1 MIVRRGASLMEML
14 IAVAISAL
22 VIGIAFGILRLTRVS
37 TEKTLGPQMGLQ
49 TASREALVDLI
60 RELQESIEVVRPQ
73 QGGSLTYF
81 VVRDKLN
88 QVMVGYLEENA
99 RASTAAGRKIYD
111 FFLNR
116 TSWNGEP
123 ADRRRRLFDNVE
135 RLTVTT
141 LSPGLLQIHADFH
154 EQGRTYA
161 FLTTVRTRNIN
172 SDADL

>member
-1 MIVRRGASLMEML
+1 ML
-14 IAVAISAL
+14 VAVGITAL
-22 VIGIAFGILRLTRVS
+22 VVGIAFGILRMSRVS
-37 TEKTLGPQMGLQ
+37 TEHTLGPQLGLQ
-49 TASREALVDLI
+49 TASRTALVDLV
-60 RELQESIEVVRPQ
+60 RELQESIEVVRPP
-73 QGGSLTYF
+73 QGASLTYF

-88 QVMVGYLEENA
+88 QIMVGYLEENA
-99 RASTAAGRKIYD
+99 KATAKAGRKIHD
-111 FFLNR
+111 FFLDR
-116 TSWNGEP
+116 TGWGEP
-123 ADRRRRLFDNVE
+123 KRDRRKLLFDNVE

>member
-1 MIVRRGASLMEML
+1 MRQRGAISIVEML
-14 IAVAISAL
+14 IATAITAM
-22 VIGIAFGILRLTRVS
+22 VVGIAFGILRMTRVS
-37 TEKTLGPQMGLQ
+37 TEQTLGPQMGLQ

-73 QGGSLTYF
+73 QGASLTYF

-88 QVMVGYLEENA
+88 QVLVGYLEENA
-99 RASTAAGRKIYD
+99 RSSAVAGHKIYD
-111 FFLNR
+111 LFLDR
-116 TSWNGEP
+116 TGWGEEP
-123 ADRRRRLFDNVE
+123 RVRRKRLLDNVE

-141 LSPGLLQIHADFH
+141 LSPGLLQIHADFY
-154 EQGRTYA
+154 EAGRTYA